1 MTFASGRPC
10 GSRIARRTAVRVVSI
25 VCFVV
30 IAGCSK
36 RSVSPL
42 GTLFPAPVM
51 AVAGATPPSISERS
65 RAKDPL
71 KPPAPSGVKSPRAGR
86 EKQGRTAVAVIPG
99 TQGKSGAVSL
109 DLQVPVQSAEG
120 AAETIHL
127 AAAIREALNTFSSWY
142 LLFESPDRM
151 RLGTQRIVRLTTRQN
166 LTDLIREQLQT
177 RGIPPEYIAGILTV
191 VTADLTSPER
201 GTFVIRPEQ
210 SDDARSP
217 YERIWRVEALKPG
230 SHNLELKVTL
240 TARLPSRGDVESDP
254 AMFSR
259 PVSVGAGPFYWIVDF
274 VDRNGNAVAGSLA
287 GLLAAGVLW
296 IWWRVRQY
304 TALSHR

>member
-1 MTFASGRPC
+1 MAGWSTRSLNPLGPLFPRP
-10 GSRIARRTAVRVVSI
+10 ITA
-25 VCFVV
+25 
-30 IAGCSK
+30 IAG
-36 RSVSPL
+36 VN
-42 GTLFPAPVM
+42 
-51 AVAGATPPSISERS
+51 PPSVSERS

-71 KPPAPSGVKSPRAGR
+71 KPPAPSGVKSPGAGR
-86 EKQGRTAVAVIPG
+86 EKQGSRVITVRPG
-99 TQGKSGAVSL
+99 EQGKSAGASL
-109 DLQVPVQSAEG
+109 DLQAPVQSEGGAE
-120 AAETIHL
+120 AIQL
-127 AAAIREALNTFSSWY
+127 APAIREALNTFSSWY

-151 RLGTQRIVRLTTRQN
+151 RLGTQRVVRLTTRQN
-166 LTDLIREQLQT
+166 LTDLIRETLQT

-191 VTADLTSPER
+191 VAADLTSPER

-210 SDDARSP
+210 SEDAHSP

-230 SHNLELKVTL
+230 SHKLELKVTL
-240 TARLPSRGDVESDP
+240 TARIPSRGDVESDP

-304 TALSHR
+304 SALSHR